1 MNNTS
6 VSQAYHH
13 HFIYLTVYPSKLLQT
28 NYIEIHV
35 IFYFFNFILHK
46 KVHDFVL
53 SATFVNLQNVP
64 GKKGKNDL
72 GVFICIKMW
81 GNFREK
87 KMPRE
92 FGIA

>member
-1 MNNTS
+1 
-6 VSQAYHH
+6 
-13 HFIYLTVYPSKLLQT
+13 
-28 NYIEIHV
+28 
-35 IFYFFNFILHK
+35 
-46 KVHDFVL
+46 
-53 SATFVNLQNVP
+53 VNLQNVP